1 MKKMT
6 RAMIAIASFA
16 LFTSFNVSEEA
27 DHHSNTSRQG
37 IHELNNSTAVPSAE
51 ATELANQDYQLN
63 ND

>member
-16 LFTSFNVSEEA
+16 LFTSFNVSEET
-27 DHHSNTSRQG
+27 DQSNTSKQG
-37 IHELNNSTAVPSAE
+37 IHELSNSTQVPSAE
-51 ATELANQDYQLN
+51 VTELANQDYQLN

>member
-27 DHHSNTSRQG
+27 DQSNTSKQG
-37 IHELNNSTAVPSAE
+37 IHELNNSTQMPSAE
-51 ATELANQDYQLN
+51 VTELANQDYQLN